1 MLVTHRHSDTLAYP
15 AMKILEGSSLPPGT
29 SSRLYIVNVAK
40 TVVSGCLS
48 WIYSFWTESVSVD
61 LWFWIFPIW
70 LCIVMSHYIFWI
82 VLKPVVFLVLKI
94 SSLSQ
99 ESPIKFTS
107 ITELPL
113 NSKPTN
119 PNHQFTI
126 SLTFWKFVFWLCFS
140 VPLFNFKQINH
151 VDDQVRVF
159 SPSNNSYVYFT
170 EPWESA
176 EKTWGLNSLHHG

>member
-1 MLVTHRHSDTLAYP
+1 MVWWWYFKGKAKTECFVSDSAKLKDRIQNACYTP
-15 AMKILEGSSLPPGT
+15 AQRWKSQRGRSLPPST

-61 LWFWIFPIW
+61 VWLWIFPIW
-70 LCIVMSHYIFWI
+70 LCIVMSLYILWI

-119 PNHQFTI
+119 PHHQFTI
-126 SLTFWKFVFWLCFS
+126 SSTFSRFVFWLCF
-140 VPLFNFKQINH
+140 LRTFFQFQT
-151 VDDQVRVF
+151 DQSRGWSSSSF
-159 SPSNNSYVYFT
+159 FT
-170 EPWESA
+170 F
-176 EKTWGLNSLHHG
+176 